1 MKLDVPTS
9 VGPGRLTISAAE
21 NATAVLWLGHGA
33 GGGIDAVDLAVLA
46 DRLPQVGITVVRYEQ
61 PWRVAGKKVA
71 ARPATLDVA
80 WRETAPRVL
89 ELASGLPLVVGGR
102 SAGARVACRTASE
115 VGAVG
120 VVCLA
125 FPLHPPGSPEKSRL
139 LELFEPEVPVIV
151 LQGTRDPF
159 GSAET
164 VAAEVSSHPG
174 ASSHAGVRVVPVPEA
189 DHGMRVAK
197 TASVTAADVRD
208 LIAATVAGFV
218 SVRAL
223 DHEEGAA
230 DGAGQP

>member
-1 MKLDVPTS
+1 MNLDVPTS

-46 DRLPQVGITVVRYEQ
+46 DRLPPLGITVVRYEQ

-71 ARPATLDVA
+71 ARPATLDIA

-89 ELASGLPLVVGGR
+89 ELAAGLPLVVGGR

-139 LELFEPEVPVIV
+139 KELLEPEVPVLV

-159 GSAET
+159 GGADT
-164 VAAEVSSHPG
+164 VAAEVASHRQ
-174 ASSHAGVRVVPVPEA
+174 VRVVPVPEA
-189 DHGMRVAK
+189 DHSMRVAK

-218 SVRAL
+218 SVCAL

>member
-1 MKLDVPTS
+1 MILDVPTS
-9 VGPGRLTISAAE
+9 VGPGRLTIAA
-21 NATAVLWLGHGA
+21 AAHPTAVLWLGHGA
-33 GGGIDAVDLAVLA
+33 GGGIEAVDLAVLA
-46 DRLPQVGITVVRYEQ
+46 DRLPPLGVTVVRYEQ
-61 PWRVAGKKVA
+61 PWRVAGKRVA
-71 ARPATLDVA
+71 ARPATLDIA
-80 WRETAPRVL
+80 WRETAPRIL
-89 ELASGLPLVVGGR
+89 ELAAGLPLFVGGR

-115 VGAVG
+115 VGAAG

-139 LELFEPEVPVIV
+139 QELLEPEVPVLV

-164 VAAEVSSHPG
+164 VAVE
-174 ASSHAGVRVVPVPEA
+174 ASSHDGVRVVPVPEA

-197 TASVTAADVRD
+197 SSGVTAADVRD